1 MRYLLK
7 KMYALL
13 LMACVTVTGIS
24 CGKSTDASYIVYY
37 MNNSATKLVEKEMSI
52 DEKLSGY
59 DLMTTLM
66 EFMNTKQKQDN
77 CNVIKTDGIVIEKQ
91 EIVDGIAN
99 IYFSKEYNDLD
110 NSREVLL
117 RSGIVKM
124 LSQIEEVSYVR
135 FFVDG
140 KDAAHQ
146 DGSIIG
152 LMALSDFVDDSN
164 EAIGS
169 VEWKDV
175 DLYYANKLGDKL
187 VKKEVTVAYNK
198 NVSLEKLVVEKLIK
212 GPSDTTV
219 SATLPSDI
227 KLLSISVSNGLCY
240 VNLSASFLTEMVNV
254 SNEIPVYSIV
264 NSLCALDTVDSVK
277 IMINGDSSKT
287 YRESISLDNT
297 FIYNQS
303 LIGQ

>member
-1 MRYLLK
+1 
-7 KMYALL
+7 
-13 LMACVTVTGIS
+13 MACVTVTGIS